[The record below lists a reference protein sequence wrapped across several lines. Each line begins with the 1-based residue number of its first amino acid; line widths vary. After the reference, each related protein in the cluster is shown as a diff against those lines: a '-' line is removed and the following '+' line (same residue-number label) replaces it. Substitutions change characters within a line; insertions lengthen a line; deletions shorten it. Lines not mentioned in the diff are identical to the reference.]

1 MFTSIYLRNYKT
13 FTDTTID
20 LSSNST
26 KVNNLILLYG
36 NNGIGKSN
44 FASVFLNFAELI
56 RTMDVRD
63 MIQEFMENYQE
74 SPQNEK
80 FIQLLKTR
88 FKDIETIIKDSKT
101 IGTTENM
108 IMEFSFIIK
117 GKKVN
122 IFRNG

>member
-1 MFTSIYLRNYKT
+1 
-13 FTDTTID
+13 
-20 LSSNST
+20 
-26 KVNNLILLYG
+26 
-36 NNGIGKSN
+36 
-44 FASVFLNFAELI
+44 
-56 RTMDVRD
+56 

-117 GKKVN
+117 GKKGKYFLEMDDKEIVHE
-122 IFRNG
+122 R

>member
-63 MIQEFMENYQE
+63 MIQEFMETIRI
-74 SPQNEK
+74 SSNEK